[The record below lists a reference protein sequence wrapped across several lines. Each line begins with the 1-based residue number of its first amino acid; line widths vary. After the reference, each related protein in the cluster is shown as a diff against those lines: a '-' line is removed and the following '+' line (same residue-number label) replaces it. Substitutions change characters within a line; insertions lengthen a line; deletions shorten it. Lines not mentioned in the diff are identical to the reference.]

1 MKLAFHN
8 YDFSERLFVKW
19 QKRASTHICHLP
31 HPLLPHRRTSL
42 TKLHLACMK
51 LKRGRPCGPSTV
63 NWSGATID
71 YQTRQCLFQRN
82 PSAVTSATLL
92 QQGQGAK
99 TETARCDW
107 VGAAGGKG
115 QRRRKRG
122 RKSGVWNVRG
132 IKTARAKTYSWT
144 LGIQERAGRRGDWEE
159 AQAASDCKD

>member
-1 MKLAFHN
+1 MKLAFHD
-8 YDFSERLFVKW
+8 YDFSWRLFVKW

-31 HPLLPHRRTSL
+31 PLPRCRTSL
-42 TKLHLACMK
+42 TKMHLACMK
-51 LKRGRPCGPSTV
+51 LKGGRPCGPSTV
-63 NWSGATID
+63 NWRGATID

-99 TETARCDW
+99 TETARCGW
-107 VGAAGGKG
+107 VRAAGGG
-115 QRRRKRG
+115 EGRRRWKSG
-122 RKSGVWNVRG
+122 RKSGVGNVRG

-144 LGIQERAGRRGDWEE
+144 FGMQERAGRRGDWKE